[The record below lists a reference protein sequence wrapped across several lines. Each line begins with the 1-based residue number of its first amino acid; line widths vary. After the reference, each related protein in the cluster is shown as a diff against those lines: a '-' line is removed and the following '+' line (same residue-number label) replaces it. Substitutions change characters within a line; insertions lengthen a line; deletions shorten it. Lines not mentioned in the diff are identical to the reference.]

1 MFTVC
6 IAESTPISVTGEKG
20 GNVTLTCECEANEIL
35 DIILSSRSE
44 NIHVCQNEECSGR
57 VFKKGNCHIII
68 KDLRLNDAGKYFVNV
83 YYRNS
88 ETELERQIRT
98 YQLHIDDEISVK
110 IGEELKLDVLLPDVD
125 KSGAS
130 EQKKHRVDG
139 ARDAGTYRV
148 LEPDKE
154 ILITVKVRVSKEK
167 LDDTDKG
174 KTDDTKYYRYWIGLT
189 VVLVLLALILTA
201 ASLHTRLH
209 RGAPPVGTATIP
221 VSGQKGSNVTLPCQ
235 FKARKI
241 SDISLNSRSENIPV
255 CQTEECSG
263 RVFKQGNCDVIIKD
277 LSFSDAGT
285 YFLRVYYNNDQTKLK
300 QQFRTYQLHIYDEIS
315 VKTGEEHKLDVLSNA
330 NQVVHWAKNKTRWR
344 ELWSK
349 SNGAQSDQLTDSDG
363 TLTIKEFTDNDA
375 GTYRVLDNEGE
386 ILITVTVRASDTKSN
401 GKRYTN
407 DDKTDDTQQ
416 HSLLVLALIM
426 LPDIKKQF
434 PMKRGL

>member
-1 MFTVC
+1 MFKC
-6 IAESTPISVTGEKG
+6 
-20 GNVTLTCECEANEIL
+20 
-35 DIILSSRSE
+35 
-44 NIHVCQNEECSGR
+44 
-57 VFKKGNCHIII
+57 
-68 KDLRLNDAGKYFVNV
+68 LNP
-83 YYRNS
+83 
-88 ETELERQIRT
+88 
-98 YQLHIDDEISVK
+98 
-110 IGEELKLDVLLPDVD
+110 LL
-125 KSGAS
+125 
-130 EQKKHRVDG
+130 
-139 ARDAGTYRV
+139 
-148 LEPDKE
+148 
-154 ILITVKVRVSKEK
+154 
-167 LDDTDKG
+167 
-174 KTDDTKYYRYWIGLT
+174 
-189 VVLVLLALILTA
+189 LLFCFIYH
-201 ASLHTRLH
+201 S
-209 RGAPPVGTATIP
+209 GAPPVGTATIP

-416 HSLLVLALIM
+416 HTVWFWIMIVGLTIGLLVLALIM